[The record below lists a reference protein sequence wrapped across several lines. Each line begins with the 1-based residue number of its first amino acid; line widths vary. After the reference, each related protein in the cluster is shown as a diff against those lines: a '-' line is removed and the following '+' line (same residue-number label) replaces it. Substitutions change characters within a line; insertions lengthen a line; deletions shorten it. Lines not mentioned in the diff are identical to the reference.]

1 MKKNELKNWLKQYI
15 KDHPDNA
22 VSGEQADNK
31 VCAGLK
37 FYEEPLVGF
46 ASAKD
51 PLFDEYK
58 KTDVVG
64 PWYKGP
70 NEWLPEAKTVVSVF
84 FPFSKEIRES
94 NRGDISET
102 SAEWLYGRIEGQVFI
117 NQVMKEVQSFLEE
130 KHVKICIPSIDP
142 GFLSNS
148 GGKGIAGYED
158 VSEGVFASNWSE
170 RHTAFACGLGTFG
183 LSKGIITEKGMA
195 GRFASLIIDCEMEPD
210 VRPYTDIY
218 EYCSKCGACIR
229 RCPAEAISLE
239 EGKKHVPC
247 GAWMKQSK
255 VKYAPRYGCG
265 KCQVNVPCEDR
276 IPGRKA

>member
-1 MKKNELKNWLKQYI
+1 MKKDELKYWLKQYI
-15 KDHPDNA
+15 NGHPCNS
-22 VSGEQADNK
+22 VTKEQADQNA
-31 VCAGLK
+31 VAGLK
-37 FYEEPLVGF
+37 FYDEPLVGF
-46 ASAKD
+46 ASAGD
-51 PLFDEYK
+51 SLFDEYK
-58 KTDVVG
+58 KSDVVG

-70 NEWLPEAKTVVSVF
+70 KEWLPEAKTVVSIF

-94 NRGDISET
+94 NRGDIKET
-102 SAEWLYGRIEGQVFI
+102 SIEWLYGRIEGQAFI
-117 NQVMKEVQSFLEE
+117 NQVMKEIQLNLEE
-130 KHVKICIPSIDP
+130 KGIRICIPSIDAR
-142 GFLSNS
+142 FASNS

-218 EYCSKCGACIR
+218 EYCTKCGACVH
-229 RCPAEAISLE
+229 RCPAEAISLD

-247 GAWMKQSK
+247 SAWMNQSK

-265 KCQVNVPCEDR
+265 KCQVKVPCEDR
-276 IPGRKA
+276 IPGKR